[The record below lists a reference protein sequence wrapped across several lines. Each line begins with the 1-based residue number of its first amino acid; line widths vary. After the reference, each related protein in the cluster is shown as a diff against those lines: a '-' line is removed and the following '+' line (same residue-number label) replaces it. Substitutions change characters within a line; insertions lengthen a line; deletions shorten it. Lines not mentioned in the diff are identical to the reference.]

1 MVFNPL
7 YRKGQSEEL
16 VQHTLSLDDQL
27 MYAVNPELYL
37 SGVGYGS
44 SYIAEL
50 YQLGGVLALIIGSY
64 LIGRIIK
71 WYERNYNKSYTYVYF
86 SWFIIPHLIWTS
98 RGSYFP
104 SPFLIMIG
112 VLFYVTLKGSCCNM
126 E

>member
-1 MVFNPL
+1 
-7 YRKGQSEEL
+7 
-16 VQHTLSLDDQL
+16 

-112 VLFYVTLKGSCCNM
+112 VLFYATLRAVVVTWNKRKLKDAFFNKLIIF
-126 E
+126 